1 MHNVVVYSS
10 SGFLSVKIH
19 VSSGDRRGRMSR
31 EERVELLKKERS
43 QTSGR
48 LLMSGEDRGH
58 LTSARS
64 KTSGRDVERRIKDQ
78 AWTTSVKRDR
88 SPVDWKL
95 SDRGGRYQVTYLYE
109 SLQTTILNRRRG
121 NDSEVMSAG
130 MMRELLPGGWRG
142 LTEGRNKTVVEEIAK
157 KRIEEVEILT

>member
-1 MHNVVVYSS
+1 
-10 SGFLSVKIH
+10 
-19 VSSGDRRGRMSR
+19 MSR

-48 LLMSGEDRGH
+48 LLRSGEDRGH

-130 MMRELLPGGWRG
+130 MMRELLPEADSDVTILLPGVSSACEEM
-142 LTEGRNKTVVEEIAK
+142 LLCFLYFGR
-157 KRIEEVEILT
+157 